1 MYVLDCRKT
10 FRVFVRVLI
19 GVVVL
24 DVKKFDAGLALWKVR
39 TGAADLKADLEA
51 APSIKVSLNGCR
63 IVKAILR

>member
-1 MYVLDCRKT
+1 M
-10 FRVFVRVLI
+10 RVLI

-51 APSIKVSLNGCR
+51 APSTKVSLNGCR